1 LTRGGSP
8 CYYAARAKDGCF
20 GHPFLYSR
28 RKINISKPPIARIN
42 HAIRAPEV
50 RLIDQNGEMLG
61 VKPIREALMMAENTG
76 YDLIEIAPDAVP
88 PVCKLGSLSKFL
100 YEKEKKR
107 KEARKSKA
115 AGQVKEIR
123 MRPKIGEHDF
133 NFKVNNI
140 VKFLKERN
148 KVRVSFVFFGREME
162 HKEVAHKML
171 DRIQQMIAGVGTIE
185 SKPQMYGNRLISIL
199 VPGK

>member
-1 LTRGGSP
+1 
-8 CYYAARAKDGCF
+8 
-20 GHPFLYSR
+20 
-28 RKINISKPPIARIN
+28 
-42 HAIRAPEV
+42 
-50 RLIDQNGEMLG
+50 MLG
-61 VKPIREALMMAENTG
+61 IKSIRDALMMADQTG
-76 YDLIEIAPDAVP
+76 YDLIEIAPEAKP
-88 PVCKLGSLSKFL
+88 PVCKLGSFSKFL
-100 YEKEKKR
+100 YEREKKR

-140 VKFLKERN
+140 VRFLKERN

-162 HKEVAHKML
+162 HKDRAHVML

-199 VPGK
+199 VPGKG